1 MADVKWTE
9 NQQNAINA
17 RNGAVLVSA
26 AAGSGKTAVLV
37 ERIIDMITDPIK
49 PVDADRFLVVTYT
62 RAAAGEMKE
71 RIAARIEELLENDP
85 HNANLHR
92 QQLLLGRASIS
103 TIHSFCGDLVREYF
117 YTLDIPGDFRIGEEQ
132 ELTILKNTAIQ
143 NVLERKYSEN
153 DAEFENTVEVF
164 SSVRDDRILKDVV
177 LMLYEFLRSHPFP
190 ENWIE
195 EKISMYNPNLI
206 AAETEWGKA
215 VLNRAKMSAL
225 FIKKLNEVS
234 QKMLAEEEVLNSSSF
249 GDTIRD
255 DGAFIDMLIKRIEDK
270 DWDGIIH
277 HLGTYTA
284 GVLRAPRGYT
294 DNNVKIAVSD
304 YRKNIKDTIGK
315 ISELFFRT
323 NEECMEDIAD
333 LAPVVKKLF
342 EIMQLFDEEFSALKK
357 EKALADFSDLEHWA
371 LRLLVENTDKG
382 IYPTEIAKIVSA
394 RYDYVMVDEYQDA
407 NTIQDT
413 IFKAVSDNDRK
424 LFVVGDVKQSIY
436 RFRQAM
442 PEIFIGR
449 KNRYKLYNPQ
459 DEAYPAKIILDR
471 NFRSR
476 EGITEAVNFVFKN
489 LMSADVGDI
498 DYTDEEKLVAGA
510 SYDTDRGNAVSFHLL
525 QLEGSKTEDKDTE
538 EARYIGNLIYRMMA
552 TETVSDK
559 NGKRKPCFGD
569 FCILLR
575 GAKAHGQTFVE
586 ELAKMGIRAFSETS
600 ESFFNA
606 HEIQV
611 MLSLLRVIDNPV
623 QDVPLAAVLMS
634 PVFGFT
640 ADELARYRV
649 NAPKGTLYSVLLN
662 EVRSGNQKAAEFV
675 ESLSRMRRVSAQV
688 TTDVMINRI
697 YEETSYPDIVMADE
711 DGEYR
716 RKNLRLLL
724 QYAKNYEQSGY
735 RGLNGFVKFMDRLQA
750 NGCDLAA
757 ADRQTNID
765 DNAVHIMTI
774 HKSKGLEYPFCIVA
788 NLARKINTDRTNEVL
803 LHNELGIGVRR
814 KDDKNLCRCT
824 TMPREAVALE
834 IRRNEMSEELRVL
847 YVAMTRARERLVLV
861 ASVKNIEKY
870 LRGVA
875 KKLAYDGTVSSY
887 TVSSAGQICDWI
899 ADCLLVHPSGF
910 ALRNKAGYN
919 GTVSNEKT
927 PDWDIVIEEDLSS
940 LESMAEINDNNP
952 IGQTDIFDVDFE
964 EEGNK
969 TADEILNTLTAR
981 LNSNYMYEPMTK
993 IPVKVSASAVAHRQS
1008 RQNFIAVSKP
1018 QFLKDGKL
1026 TDAEKGTALHNFMQ
1040 YCDFF
1045 KALLSVE
1052 DEITR
1057 LLSEGFITTEQAD
1070 AIDRDRVNSFL
1081 NSRLVQR
1088 MLGSKM
1094 LEREYRFT
1102 VEIPA
1107 GVADENLSFPESE
1120 ELIILQGAV
1129 DSIFEED
1136 GNIVIVDY
1144 KTDRV
1149 SDKLQLAKSYCT
1161 QLKLYKLAI
1170 EQTTGKRV
1178 SQCLIYSFYLNEC
1191 IDTTG
1196 ICGE

>member
-37 ERIIDMITDPIK
+37 ERVIDMITDPIK

-71 RIAARIEELLENDP
+71 RIAARIEELLANDP

-143 NVLERKYSEN
+143 NVLERKYREN

-195 EKISMYNPNLI
+195 EKISMYNPGLN
-206 AAETEWGKA
+206 ASETAWGRA

-225 FIKKLNEVS
+225 FIKELNVVS
-234 QKMLAEEEVLNSSSF
+234 QKMLTEEEVLNSSSF

-255 DGAFIDMLIKRIEDK
+255 DGAFIDMLIKRIEDN

-323 NEECMEDIAD
+323 NEECMDDIAD
-333 LAPVVKKLF
+333 LSPVVRKLF
-342 EIMQLFDEEFSALKK
+342 EIMQLFDEEFSSLKK

-371 LRLLVENTDKG
+371 LRLLVTNTDKG
-382 IYPTEIAKIVSA
+382 LYSTEIAKIISD

-449 KNRYKLYNPQ
+449 KNRYKLYNPH
-459 DEAYPAKIILDR
+459 DEEYPAKIILDR

-510 SYDTDRGNAVSFHLL
+510 SYNSDSGNAASFHLL

-538 EARYIGNLIYRMMA
+538 EARYIGNLIYKMIE

-559 NGKRKPCFGD
+559 NGQRKPCFGD
-569 FCILLR
+569 FCILIR

-640 ADELARYRV
+640 ADELAHYRV

-675 ESLSRMRRVSAQV
+675 ESLSKMRRVSAQV

-697 YEETSYPDIVMADE
+697 YEETSYQDIVMADE

-735 RGLNGFVKFMDRLQA
+735 RGLNGFVKFMDRLQS

-757 ADRQTNID
+757 ADRQNNVD

-875 KKLAYDGTVSSY
+875 KKLAYDGTVSPY

-899 ADCLLVHPSGF
+899 ADCLLIHPSGSV
-910 ALRNKAGYN
+910 LRNMAGYN
-919 GTVSNEKT
+919 GAVSNEKT
-927 PDWDIVIEEDLSS
+927 SGWDIVIKEDLSS
-940 LESMAEINDNNP
+940 LESIVDINGNNT
-952 IGQTDIFDVDFE
+952 IDQKEKNHFDFE
-964 EEGNK
+964 EEGNR
-969 TADEILNTLTAR
+969 TADQILDTLTKR
-981 LNSNYMYEPMTK
+981 LSSSYMYEPMTK
-993 IPVKVSASAVAHRQS
+993 IPVKVSASAVAHSQS

-1026 TDAEKGTALHNFMQ
+1026 TDAEKGTALHSFMQ

-1045 KALLSVE
+1045 RALLSVD
-1052 DEITR
+1052 DEIDR
-1057 LLSEGFITTEQAD
+1057 LISEGFITTEQAA
-1070 AIDRDRVNSFL
+1070 AIDRSRVNSFL
-1081 NSRLVQR
+1081 NSKLVQR
-1088 MLGSKM
+1088 MLDSKM

-1107 GVADENLSFPESE
+1107 GIADENLSFPESE

-1144 KTDRV
+1144 KTDRTA
-1149 SDKLQLAKSYCT
+1149 DKLQLVSNYCT

-1170 EQTTGKRV
+1170 EKTTGKRV

-1191 IDTTG
+1191 VDVTDV
-1196 ICGE
+1196 C